1 MRNAVV
7 RVIQWLELRQPLDA
21 LQPQSPHSP
30 RERGRRVPSR
40 VTVTA
45 PARVTAK
52 SSSTTSL
59 TAPRKTVTLTGGA
72 PDQRYSFYTPEL
84 SLMAETELTSNATP
98 VIAYEYIWFG
108 GQPLAQIETATSTIA
123 WYFNDHLGTPI
134 LQTDAA
140 ADVVW
145 RVEREPY
152 GKTFSH
158 RAGPTRHQPLAFPGQ
173 EETGDTSYNIF
184 RWYRSGWGRYTQADP
199 IGLEGGA
206 NLYTYANNNPHAF
219 VDPGG
224 LSSIAVGRAVGGE
237 IIEGIILAGIVAGA
251 WAQGISQADVDAKIQ
266 ERTQK
271 KCQCSEE
278 KKKQLHDEKN
288 RQCNA
293 RRQCNSQMDL
303 TSLQARRAQ
312 NARCAFARQMINVVC
327 FDGGDMKH
335 LDLMNEAL
343 GKVRACDDVIERLMK
358 KTYRRLK

>member
-1 MRNAVV
+1 M
-7 RVIQWLELRQPLDA
+7 
-21 LQPQSPHSP
+21 
-30 RERGRRVPSR
+30 
-40 VTVTA
+40 
-45 PARVTAK
+45 
-52 SSSTTSL
+52 
-59 TAPRKTVTLTGGA
+59 TGGV
-72 PDQRYSFYTPEL
+72 PEHRYSFYTPEL
-84 SLMAETELTSNATP
+84 NLLAETELTSTATP
-98 VIAYEYIWFG
+98 AIAYEYVWFG
-108 GQPLAQIETATSTIA
+108 GQPLAQIETAISTVA

-140 ADVVW
+140 ANVVW

-152 GKTFSH
+152 VKTFSH

-206 NLYTYANNNPHAF
+206 NLYTYANNNPHVF

-237 IIEGIILAGIVAGA
+237 VIEGIILAGIVAGA

-278 KKKQLHDEKN
+278 TRERLKQNVKTECKTVK
-288 RQCNA
+288 RPCNT
-293 RRQCNSQMDL
+293 QLDL
-303 TSLQARRAQ
+303 ATLQANRAQ
-312 NARCAFARQMINVVC
+312 NLRCAGARQMMNVIC
-327 FDGGDMKH
+327 FDGGDDIH
-335 LDLMNEAL
+335 VPLMREAL
-343 GKVRACDDVIERLMK
+343 ENVRWCDDMIERLLNK
-358 KTYRRLK
+358 KRMRYRR